1 MNSDKPTLTM
11 LCGLPGSGKTTH
23 ALKMLEEHDNI
34 VHLSSDAIRKELY
47 GDESVQ
53 GKPHEVFELMN
64 KRAKEYLRMGVNVI
78 YDACN
83 VNSKKRIAFL
93 QSLNKIDCVKKCV
106 IIATPYEVCLKQNSK
121 RERKVSEEVIK
132 NMYCSWDTPYWFEG
146 WDDIHCYYA
155 EDEYAN
161 KNLYTKLVALKKFE
175 QDNKHHSLTLG
186 EHLVRT
192 AYMFSMMEDCD
203 LYYAGLVHDIGKQFV
218 KQFKNSKGEITNE
231 AHYYR
236 HEHVG
241 AYEVLFFD
249 YRVGVNPLN
258 VSMLVNLHM
267 KPYYFMQS
275 DNPEKLCDKYKKLWG
290 EELFDKVMLLH
301 KADKNAH

>member
-1 MNSDKPTLTM
+1 MDKPTLHFI
-11 LCGLPGSGKTTH
+11 CGLPGSGKTTYS
-23 ALKMLEEHDNI
+23 LKMLEEHDNI

-47 GDESVQ
+47 GDESIQ

-78 YDACN
+78 YDSTG

-93 QSLNKIDCVKKCV
+93 QSLNKIDCVKECV
-106 IIATPYEVCLKQNSK
+106 IIATPYKVCLEQNSK
-121 RERKVSEEVIK
+121 RERKVPEEVIK
-132 NMYCSWDTPYWFEG
+132 NMYCSWDTPAKFEG
-146 WDDIHCYYA
+146 FDCVRVRYA
-155 EDEYAN
+155 KEEYQN
-161 KNLYTKLVALKKFE
+161 KSLYTKLVELKRFE

-192 AYMFSMMEDCD
+192 AYMFSMIEDCD
-203 LYYAGLVHDIGKQFV
+203 LYYAGLIHDIGKQFV

-241 AYEVLFFD
+241 AYEALFFD
-249 YRVGVNPLN
+249 YHVGVNPLN
-258 VSMLVNLHM
+258 VSVFVSLHM
-267 KPYYFMQS
+267 KPYYWERS
-275 DNPEKLCDKYKKLWG
+275 DNPEKLRNKYKKLWG
-290 EELFDKVMLLH
+290 EELFNDVMLLH
-301 KADKNAH
+301 EADKNAH